1 MILAPEDLARLRIGF
16 LPQQDVLQVA
26 ANANGVFMHVAV
38 AAVWVFPALRVVST
52 STLASRLLDSTVSC
66 WMSFL
71 FAFSESSL
79 SALCNV
85 RKFVRFSAVKGLVHI
100 IVQLCGWTPD
110 SSLTSSRYG
119 SSLLSSSRPCLA
131 HDADARPY
139 FKFLFIFVLY
149 TLAMTLFDSFPQ
161 WGITILLSALMVLYQ
176 MTLVAFSVHL
186 DVIPLVLA
194 VVTVALSVEIWQNHA
209 LEKAMSNT
217 ADISE
222 TVYIH
227 ETRII
232 ENMCVD
238 D

>member
-1 MILAPEDLARLRIGF
+1 MSCKLPPMPTVF
-16 LPQQDVLQVA
+16 L
-26 ANANGVFMHVAV
+26 MHVAV
-38 AAVWVFPALRVVST
+38 AAVWVFPAVCIRDILMQLRVVST

-71 FAFSESSL
+71 FAFSSL

-85 RKFVRFSAVKGLVHI
+85 GKFVRFSAVKGLVHI

-119 SSLLSSSRPCLA
+119 SSLLSSSRPCTIPFLYLSSSLA
-131 HDADARPY
+131 NKNMQNILDEPPQ
-139 FKFLFIFVLY
+139 
-149 TLAMTLFDSFPQ
+149 DSFPQ
-161 WGITILLSALMVLYQ
+161 WGITILLSALTVLYQ
-176 MTLVAFSVHL
+176 MTLAALSMHL
-186 DVIPLVLA
+186 DVIPPVLA

>member
-1 MILAPEDLARLRIGF
+1 MDHPYYLHDHF
-16 LPQQDVLQVA
+16 
-26 ANANGVFMHVAV
+26 
-38 AAVWVFPALRVVST
+38 ST
-52 STLASRLLDSTVSC
+52 SPLPWLTKTCRTY
-66 WMSFL
+66 WM
-71 FAFSESSL
+71 
-79 SALCNV
+79 V
-85 RKFVRFSAVKGLVHI
+85 
-100 IVQLCGWTPD
+100 D
-110 SSLTSSRYG
+110 
-119 SSLLSSSRPCLA
+119 LA

-161 WGITILLSALMVLYQ
+161 WGITILLSALTVLYQ
-176 MTLVAFSVHL
+176 MTLAAFSVHL
-186 DVIPLVLA
+186 DVIPPVLA